1 MKTRTALAL
10 AATLCPFNSVAG
22 VEALATFEVLSP
34 QVALQLAQA
43 SMKACRDEGYQV
55 AVAVVDRYGI
65 IQVLL
70 RDQLAGAHTPETATR
85 KAWTAASFKTDTAT
99 IMKAT
104 EPGSGQ
110 SAARWITDALMFAG
124 AVPVNAAGS
133 LVGAVGVSGSPSG
146 EADQGCAE
154 KGVEAIEEALLF

>member
-1 MKTRTALAL
+1 MKTRTASAL
-10 AATLCPFNSVAG
+10 AATFCPLSSAAG
-22 VEALATFEVLSP
+22 DEALANFKVLSP

-43 SMKACRDEGYQV
+43 SMKACRDEGYQI

-65 IQVLL
+65 IRVLL

-85 KAWTAASFKTDTAT
+85 KAWTAVSFKTDTAT

-110 SAARWITDALMFAG
+110 PVVRWCADALMFAG
-124 AVPVNAAGS
+124 AVPVTDA
-133 LVGAVGVSGSPSG
+133 
-146 EADQGCAE
+146 
-154 KGVEAIEEALLF
+154 